1 MNPTLSRA
9 EVFALDN
16 TLACYPDG
24 KTYAQIQ
31 KLIERE
37 YEKGWNKIDVWH
49 SLEYWSDGDIIDFQD
64 SLRDQI
70 NELLAEVKA

>member
-1 MNPTLSRA
+1 MNKTLSRA

-31 KLIERE
+31 KLLERE
-37 YEKGWNKIDVWH
+37 YEKGWNKIDVWG

-64 SLRDQI
+64 SLKDQI
-70 NELLAEVKA
+70 EKMLEELKQ

>member
-1 MNPTLSRA
+1 MNKTLSRA

-31 KLIERE
+31 KLLERE
-37 YEKGWNKIDVWH
+37 YEKGWNKIDVWG

-64 SLRDQI
+64 SLKDQI
-70 NELLAEVKA
+70 EKMLEEVKQ

>member
-1 MNPTLSRA
+1 MNKTLSRA

-31 KLIERE
+31 KMIERE
-37 YEKGWNKIDVWH
+37 YEKGWNKIDVWG

-64 SLRDQI
+64 SLKDQI
-70 NELLAEVKA
+70 EKMLEEVKQ

>member
-9 EVFALDN
+9 EVFALGN

-31 KLIERE
+31 KLLERE
-37 YEKGWNKIDVWH
+37 YAKGWNKIDVWG
-49 SLEYWSDGDIIDFQD
+49 SLEYWSDGDIIDFQN
-64 SLRDQI
+64 SLRDQV
-70 NELLAEVKA
+70 NELLAEVTK

>member
-1 MNPTLSRA
+1 MNKTLSRA

-31 KLIERE
+31 KLLERE
-37 YEKGWNKIDVWH
+37 YEKGWNKIDVWGA
-49 SLEYWSDGDIIDFQD
+49 LEYWSDGDIIDFQD
-64 SLRDQI
+64 LLKDQI
-70 NELLAEVKA
+70 EKMLQEVTQ

>member
-1 MNPTLSRA
+1 MKKTLSRA
-9 EVFALDN
+9 EVFALNN

-37 YEKGWNKIDVWH
+37 YEKGWNKIDVWG

-64 SLRDQI
+64 SLKEQI
-70 NELLAEVKA
+70 EKMLQEVTQ